1 MIDHVAIANKDI
13 LYEVS
18 DSIATLTFNRPD
30 ARNALTFEMYDALA
44 AIAVHLQK
52 PQQDVRALIVTGA
65 GDRAFAAGTD
75 ISRFRDFSTAQHAL
89 DYERTMD
96 RVLGSFES
104 IPIPTIAS
112 IKGACTGG
120 GAAIAACC
128 DLRVAND
135 SLKFGFPIAR
145 TLGNCLSASNISRL
159 ILLLGAARTREI
171 LFTSRLILAPE
182 ALAIGLVSEVADDVH
197 ARTRE
202 LAEQM
207 KGHAPLTLAAT
218 KETMRR
224 LRESSAAADCDDMI
238 VSCYTSSDFKEG
250 LEAFLAKRTPQW
262 QGK

>member
-1 MIDHVAIANKDI
+1 MAEPLAIANKDI

-18 DSIATLTFNRPD
+18 DSIATLTFNRVE

-44 AIAVHLQK
+44 AIADDLQE
-52 PQQDVRALIVTGA
+52 PQQDIRALIVTGS

-104 IPIPTIAS
+104 IPVPTIAA
-112 IKGACTGG
+112 IQGACTGG

-128 DLRVAND
+128 DIRVATD
-135 SLKFGFPIAR
+135 TLKFGFPIAR

-159 ILLLGAARTREI
+159 ILLLGAAKTREI
-171 LFTSRLILAPE
+171 LFTSRLIHAEE
-182 ALAIGLVSEVADDVH
+182 ALAIGLVSEITGDVLFR
-197 ARTRE
+197 ARE

-224 LRESSAAADCDDMI
+224 LRESSVNVDCDDLI
-238 VSCYTSSDFKEG
+238 ISCYTSGDFKEG